1 MEQRL
6 HLQPTALYL
15 CAALIL
21 AGCGGGKPVETPVA
35 KKAVTPP
42 KPAGPPPPRYQ
53 KPENVRGIYVTAWS
67 AGGTKKMN
75 QLIDLL
81 RKTELN
87 SMVIDIRDDG
97 NNYFKMGIPL
107 SDESGATKVAVVNTA
122 KLMDRLEKGGVYPIA
137 RIACFRDA
145 FVPKKHPELA
155 VNLKSGG
162 VWKDRSGHTWLDPYN
177 KKNWEYIGQIVDYA
191 LELRFPEIQLDYV
204 RFPSEGKAD
213 TQAFPGKKTYPDPK
227 ATPTQ
232 VVAAFAEFI
241 KERVHKKGGV
251 ISADIFGIVSSSK
264 SDQGIGQE
272 LNTVAAPFDLI
283 CPMVY
288 PSHFAKGEYG
298 IKDPNASPYA
308 ILKKSLEDY
317 KKRVPNVKV
326 RPWLQDFWGYNAEQ
340 IKAQIKAAR
349 ETGYTEYLM
358 WNASNKYVTAAY
370 GGPDEEVPDT
380 EKKPETP
387 VKSGD

>member
-1 MEQRL
+1 
-6 HLQPTALYL
+6 
-15 CAALIL
+15 
-21 AGCGGGKPVETPVA
+21 
-35 KKAVTPP
+35 
-42 KPAGPPPPRYQ
+42 
-53 KPENVRGIYVTAWS
+53 
-67 AGGTKKMN
+67 MN
-75 QLIDLL
+75 QLFELL
-81 RKTELN
+81 NKTELN
-87 SMVIDIRDDG
+87 AMVIDIRDDG

-107 SDESGATKVAVVNTA
+107 SDESGATKVAVINPA
-122 KLMDRLEKGGVYPIA
+122 KLMVRLEKAGVYPIA

-191 LELRFPEIQLDYV
+191 LDLRFPEIQLDYV

-213 TQAFPGKKTYPDPK
+213 TQAFPGKKSYPDPK

-241 KERVHKKGGV
+241 KERVKKRGAV
-251 ISADIFGIVSSSK
+251 LSADIFGIVSSSK

-272 LNTVAAPFDLI
+272 LNTIVAPFDLI
-283 CPMVY
+283 NPMVY

-298 IKDPNASPYA
+298 IKDPATSPYA
-308 ILKKSLEDY
+308 ILKKSLGDY
-317 KKRVPNVKV
+317 KERVPNTKV
-326 RPWLQDFWGYNAEQ
+326 RPWLQDFWGYTADQ

-349 ETGYTEYLM
+349 ELGYEEYLM

-370 GGPDEEVPDT
+370 GGPDKPASIVSPSP
-380 EKKPETP
+380 EKKPEAP
-387 VKSGD
+387 KKAPEKPAGG